1 MNAKTM
7 FDYKLVAQS
16 MEQELKLLIRLTAPA
31 GTARKRKPLNL
42 GVVIDRS
49 GSMAG
54 EKLENTKRAVKTL
67 ITHLG
72 PEDYLSL
79 VQFDDN
85 SEVLLE
91 PALVKDKHALHSLVD
106 RIECGGSTNLSAG
119 WLQGIKQIDGHAS
132 PERISRC
139 LLLTDGEANV
149 GIQDLPTLAL
159 LGGSTR
165 KERGIVT
172 TTLGFGEGFNEDLL
186 TAIAKNAGGAF
197 YFVDTPEQAP
207 AIFKEELQGLLQ
219 LVAQN
224 IEVVLTPQEPVTMVA
239 QWTDFPAKAQAKGIV
254 FALGDAYAGEEK
266 NLLVSLRIPG
276 LKELGPA
283 TVASL
288 SISFMEIGTAEVSSK
303 VITHTAVRVHVT
315 DEASARDA
323 QPEVEVLEQYGL
335 HLAAKAR
342 KQAISEADAGD
353 YVRAGRTLSLAMET
367 LGQFSL
373 PGPALQE
380 EVQDLKEQAQRLDA
394 STYAHRRKIMAEQVC
409 NAQTANFDRIRAS
422 RARRSTGETKKPNAV
437 T

>member
-16 MEQELKLLIRLTAPA
+16 LEQELKLLIRLTAPA
-31 GTARKRKPLNL
+31 GTARKRKPLNI

-54 EKLENTKRAVKTL
+54 EKLEHTKRAVKTL

-91 PALVKDKHALHSLVD
+91 PTLVKDKHALHSLVD
-106 RIECGGSTNLSAG
+106 KIECGGSTNLSAG
-119 WLQGIKQIDGHAS
+119 WLQGIRQIDSNAA

-149 GIQDLPTLAL
+149 GIQDTPTLAL
-159 LGGSTR
+159 LAASTR

-197 YFVDTPEQAP
+197 YFVDTPDQAP
-207 AIFKEELQGLLQ
+207 AIFKEELQGLLK

-224 IEVVLTPQEPVTMVA
+224 IEVMLTPQEPVTMVA
-239 QWTDFPAKAQAKGIV
+239 QWTDYPAKQQARGIA
-254 FALGDAYAGEEK
+254 FALGDAYAGEQK

-288 SISFMEIGTAEVSSK
+288 AISYMEIGAEKVTAK
-303 VITHTAVRVHVT
+303 VIKHTAVRVQVT

-335 HLAAKAR
+335 HLAARAR
-342 KQAISEADAGD
+342 RQAMSEADAGD
-353 YVRAGRTLSLAMET
+353 YVQAGRTLHAAVDQ
-367 LGQFSL
+367 LGQL
-373 PGPALQE
+373 PVPGLVMQE
-380 EVQDLKEQAQRLDA
+380 EVQDLQEQAQQLDG
-394 STYAHRRKIMAEQVC
+394 SNYGHRRKVMSEQVC
-409 NAQTANFDRIRAS
+409 NAQTASFDRIRAS
-422 RARRSTGETKKPNAV
+422 RIRRKAGEPQAPNV
-437 T
+437 VV